1 MNCCEHLRKAIDSQQ
16 PIKQVEWTLEQKTG
30 TAGGRWMERQVFLWI
45 PNECYDKSVIWTVL
59 HYECVL
65 VATFYL

>member
-30 TAGGRWMERQVFLWI
+30 DSRRALDGEAGF
-45 PNECYDKSVIWTVL
+45 SVDTK
-59 HYECVL
+59 
-65 VATFYL
+65 